1 MSNRYVEAA
10 EAYSR
15 AVMAGEIPVCK
26 WTRLA
31 VERQLADLAR
41 EPGPDWPW
49 VFSAEAAERPCAF
62 IELLPH
68 IKGKWARER
77 RLIELELW
85 QCWILTTVF
94 GWVHRETGLR
104 RYREGYVE
112 VPRKNAKA
120 LALDTPVPTPS
131 GWTTMG
137 ELKAGDYVLGING
150 ESTEVLGTSEVFTDH
165 DCYRLTFSN
174 GETVVAD
181 AGHLWVTKAR
191 VDQPGRR
198 TRKGM
203 THGSSVMTRARTTE
217 EIYATLTFGTRG
229 DRNHTLAMPEALD
242 GELVQLPIAPYT
254 LGAWLGDGH
263 SAGARLT
270 GHVEDAELADY
281 IRADG
286 YPVITTPRAN
296 RPSILCHS
304 LTDGVRGGG
313 AGKSNCFQAQLR
325 RMGLLKNKHI
335 PAVYLRASLSQRL
348 ALLQGLMDTD
358 GTISKTGMV
367 ISFTTTLEALADGM
381 CELLATFGLKF
392 MRHASPMMC
401 CGRAVPGVAY
411 RVQFMAFAD
420 ELPVFRL
427 QRKLKRMRLRPDG
440 RNARSR
446 TVQIV
451 SCERVPS
458 VPTRCI
464 SVAADD
470 KQFRFGRTM
479 LPTHN
484 STLSSGLGLFM
495 LAADGEHGAEVYSA
509 ATTRDQARIVFDD
522 ARAMAERTPDLR
534 TWLGVAIMQ
543 HSLTVAHTASK
554 FTPLAAEGSTLDG
567 LNVHFAVIDELH
579 AHKTRAVYDVIDTA
593 RGAREQSLL
602 WNITTAG
609 TDRSGICYERRTHVT
624 KLLDGVIE
632 DPAMFGVIYTIDDGD
647 DPFQPTSWAKA
658 NPNWNKSVLPDDMQ
672 AAARKA
678 EAMPSALSNFLTKR
692 LNVWVSGE
700 SPWMDM
706 RAWERCADTSLRDL
720 STYAGQGIK
729 VWAGLDLAQK
739 KDFAAL
745 VVVFEHEFER
755 SVGTVFDPTKR
766 ADDSAHYQRQR
777 VVDRKWSVHTRLYLN
792 ELAIQESGNAHLS
805 GWARQGYVTV
815 TDGDI
820 TDFDVVADDM
830 RQLCRDFDV
839 QEIAFDPAL
848 SMYFAGKLIEEG
860 LPLVEITQRSL
871 FFTPPL
877 IQVENLVLEKKLAH
891 DGNPVMGWMVSN
903 LVVKESKFNEL
914 KSPTKERPENKIDGP
929 IAMLMALGRALAKP
943 SSEKSFWETES

>member
-10 EAYSR
+10 ETYSR
-15 AVMAGEIPVCK
+15 AVVAGEIPVCK

-85 QCWILTTVF
+85 QCWILTTVY

-104 RYREGYVE
+104 RFREGYVE
-112 VPRKNAKA
+112 VPRKNAK
-120 LALDTPVPTPS
+120 
-131 GWTTMG
+131 
-137 ELKAGDYVLGING
+137 
-150 ESTEVLGTSEVFTDH
+150 
-165 DCYRLTFSN
+165 
-174 GETVVAD
+174 
-181 AGHLWVTKAR
+181 
-191 VDQPGRR
+191 
-198 TRKGM
+198 
-203 THGSSVMTRARTTE
+203 
-217 EIYATLTFGTRG
+217 
-229 DRNHTLAMPEALD
+229 
-242 GELVQLPIAPYT
+242 
-254 LGAWLGDGH
+254 
-263 SAGARLT
+263 
-270 GHVEDAELADY
+270 
-281 IRADG
+281 
-286 YPVITTPRAN
+286 
-296 RPSILCHS
+296 
-304 LTDGVRGGG
+304 
-313 AGKSNCFQAQLR
+313 
-325 RMGLLKNKHI
+325 
-335 PAVYLRASLSQRL
+335 
-348 ALLQGLMDTD
+348 
-358 GTISKTGMV
+358 
-367 ISFTTTLEALADGM
+367 
-381 CELLATFGLKF
+381 
-392 MRHASPMMC
+392 
-401 CGRAVPGVAY
+401 
-411 RVQFMAFAD
+411 
-420 ELPVFRL
+420 
-427 QRKLKRMRLRPDG
+427 
-440 RNARSR
+440 
-446 TVQIV
+446 
-451 SCERVPS
+451 
-458 VPTRCI
+458 
-464 SVAADD
+464 
-470 KQFRFGRTM
+470 
-479 LPTHN
+479 
-484 STLSSGLGLFM
+484 STLSSGLALFM

-706 RAWERCADTSLRDL
+706 RAWERCAYPALRDL
-720 STYAGQGIK
+720 SAYAGQGIK

-745 VVVFEHEFER
+745 VAVFEHELLVAGPDGVHVPER
-755 SVGTVFDPTKR
+755 R
-766 ADDSAHYQRQR
+766 
-777 VVDRKWSVHTRLYLN
+777 WCVHTRLYLN

-805 GWARQGYVTV
+805 GWARQDYVQV

-848 SMYFAGKLIEEG
+848 SMYFAGKLLEEG

-903 LVVKESKFNEL
+903 LVVKESKFTEL

-929 IAMLMALGRALAKP
+929 IAMLMALGRALAVQDNTDIIGDDYHLP
-943 SSEKSFWETES
+943 SL